1 MKEALSTHLIELTY
15 VGPSALWL
23 CAYATACVPSHAFSP
38 VSAVVPRLR
47 VVDNN
52 TTLLTHRDIRDA
64 RCYVSARLGY
74 VYGTSDCRGTTW
86 LPHSRAPLLE
96 SRGESLLD

>member
-1 MKEALSTHLIELTY
+1 MKEALSPRLIELTY
-15 VGPSALWL
+15 VGLSALWL
-23 CAYATACVPSHAFSP
+23 CAYATAGDRSPTFSP

-47 VVDNN
+47 VVDKN

-64 RCYVSARLGY
+64 RCYVSARLGF

-96 SRGESLLD
+96 SRGESSLD